1 MALINRDRMPTPK
14 AVKKQNVDT
23 GDSKILQ
30 DHDNTND
37 LKHVLGI
44 FIKFGFYFLFTKQSD
59 VHN

>member
-1 MALINRDRMPTPK
+1 MPTPK